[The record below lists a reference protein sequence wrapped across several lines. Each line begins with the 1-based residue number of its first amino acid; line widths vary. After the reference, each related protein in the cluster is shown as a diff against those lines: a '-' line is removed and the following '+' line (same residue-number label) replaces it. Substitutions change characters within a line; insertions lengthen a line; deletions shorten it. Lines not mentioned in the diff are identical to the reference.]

1 VTLCLWCRL
10 RSVLVKSSTIWAF
23 LWALNSDVQKGEIS
37 GEVREENEAPE
48 VFVARR

>member
-23 LWALNSDVQKGEIS
+23 LWALNSDVQKIEIS
-37 GEVREENEAPE
+37 GEVRQEYEAPE